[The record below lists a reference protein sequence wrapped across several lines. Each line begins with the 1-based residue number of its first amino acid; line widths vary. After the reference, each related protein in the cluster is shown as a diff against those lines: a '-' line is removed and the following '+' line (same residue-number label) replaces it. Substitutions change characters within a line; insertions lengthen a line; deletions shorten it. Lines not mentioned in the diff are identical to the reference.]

1 MRSSDCAGAH
11 ASSSAASPAN
21 SLMLPMLCAS
31 IGAEDLGHAVDV
43 RLAADEA
50 GLRKAQRFRDQMLAA
65 AESDFETD
73 ALDCRIEQRREV
85 GRTGAA
91 DVERQMRQQ
100 VLDQVGLMRAELVA
114 LAPSEERA
122 LRMNRGTIIGW
133 GVGVA
138 GGVAHRSV

>member
-1 MRSSDCAGAH
+1 MRSSEFAGAH

-21 SLMLPMLCAS
+21 SLDVADVVRLD
-31 IGAEDLGHAVDV
+31 GAEDLGHAVDV

-50 GLRKAQRFRDQMLAA
+50 DLRKARRFRDQMLAA

-85 GRTGAA
+85 GRTGTA
-91 DVERQMRQQ
+91 DVELKMRQQ
-100 VLDQVGLMRAELVA
+100 MLDQVGLMRAELVA

-122 LRMNRGTIIGW
+122 LRMNRGAIIGW

-138 GGVAHRSV
+138 GGAAHRSV